1 MKSTN
6 SILPKNIDFTYITTI
21 QLITLFGT
29 HIDLPIVRFLSKNI
43 VIKIWFWLIQVG

>member
-6 SILPKNIDFTYITTI
+6 PRFVKNGEFTYITTI

-29 HIDLPIVRFLSKNI
+29 QIDLPIVRFLSKNI

>member
-6 SILPKNIDFTYITTI
+6 SKLAKNNGFTYITTI

-29 HIDLPIVRFLSKNI
+29 HIDLLAVRFLSKNI